1 MSEQMD
7 FPNTFE
13 EFVNEY
19 SFKDSDEIYTNGSE
33 LIQTFRVMQGY
44 EHFVKQTMAD
54 LLEPYDAESIEDL
67 IANVR
72 NKTIDEVIKTLAESE
87 ETILSDKQYYEVL
100 KLKGGAENGEE

>member
-1 MSEQMD
+1 MNEEME

-44 EHFVKQTMAD
+44 EHFVKQIRAD
-54 LLEPYDAESIEDL
+54 TITECLRIVKKIKDDYNEARFGEQIPINYGTLCGII
-67 IANVR
+67 IAF
-72 NKTIDEVIKTLAESE
+72 E
-87 ETILSDKQYYEVL
+87 QL
-100 KLKGGAENGEE
+100 KNQKGGAK

>member
-44 EHFVKQTMAD
+44 EHFVKQTMAE
-54 LLEPYDAESIEDL
+54 LLEPYDVESIEDL
-67 IANVR
+67 ILNVR
-72 NKTIDEVIKTLAESE
+72 NKAIDEVIKTLAENE
-87 ETILSDKQYYEVL
+87 DTILTDMQYYRLIEM
-100 KLKGGAENGEE
+100 KGGAENE